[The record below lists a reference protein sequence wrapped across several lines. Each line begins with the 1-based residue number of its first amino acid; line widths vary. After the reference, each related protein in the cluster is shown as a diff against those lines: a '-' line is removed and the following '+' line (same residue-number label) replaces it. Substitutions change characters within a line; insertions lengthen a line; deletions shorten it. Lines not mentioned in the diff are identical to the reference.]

1 MLPRTQAVVLILAT
15 SAALSAQQTTAP
27 PPPAPNATL
36 DTFSRSLEA
45 LTTRVKQS
53 VVQIFATAYAAAV
66 EDNDSTGNTSSLIT
80 KQRSTGTGVI
90 LTNDGY
96 IITNAHVVRG
106 ARKIQV
112 KLAPSMV
119 TDEPQTGLTDAT
131 LVGIDTEADL
141 AVVKIDHKNL
151 PFLHL
156 GDSTAVH
163 QGQLVLAF
171 GNPLGL
177 ESSVSMGIVSSTA
190 RQIKPDD
197 VMIYLQTD
205 APINPGNS
213 GGPLVDTDGRV
224 IGINTFILSQSGGSE
239 GLGFAI
245 PSTIVTEIY
254 DQIRKEGHVHRGQ
267 IGLTVQTIT
276 PLMARGLK
284 LTTNTGVIVADVRDG
299 STSDKAGI
307 KPGDVIQ
314 SIDGQRLANARMF
327 ELIVS
332 RRQLSST
339 VKLAILRGK
348 DKSEAEVPVH
358 EKPDSPERFADMVDP
373 ARNLIPELGI
383 LGIPLDAKLSALFPG
398 LRHDYGVV
406 VAGRGGNAPYEG
418 QGLQL
423 GDVIYELNGTPVVS
437 LDMLKSLVKDL
448 KSGDALVF
456 QVERSSKLLYVPI
469 ELE

>member
-1 MLPRTQAVVLILAT
+1 MRSHIQALTLVLAT
-15 SAALSAQQTTAP
+15 STLLGAQTP
-27 PPPAPNATL
+27 RPAGTL

-45 LTTRVKQS
+45 LTNQVKQS
-53 VVQIFATAYAAAV
+53 VVQIFSTAYTTSG
-66 EDNDSTGNTSSLIT
+66 DDSDSANTSALIT
-80 KQRSTGTGVI
+80 RQRSTGTGI
-90 LTNDGY
+90 IMTDDGY

-112 KLAPSMV
+112 KLAPSMA
-119 TDEPQTGLTDAT
+119 TDQPPAGRLDAT
-131 LVGIDTEADL
+131 LVGLDTEADL
-141 AVVKIDHKNL
+141 AVIKIDHKNL
-151 PFLHL
+151 PALRL
-156 GDSTAVH
+156 GDSTAVR

-177 ESSVSMGIVSSTA
+177 ESSVTMGIISSTA

-197 VMIYLQTD
+197 IMIYLQTD

-224 IGINTFILSQSGGSE
+224 VGINTFILSQSGGSE
-239 GLGFAI
+239 GLGFAV
-245 PSTIVTEIY
+245 PSSIVSEIY
-254 DQIRKEGHVHRGQ
+254 EQIRKEGHVHRGQ
-267 IGLTVQTIT
+267 IGVTVETIT
-276 PLMARGLK
+276 PFLVRGLG
-284 LTTNTGVIVADVRDG
+284 LGTNVGVIVADVRSG
-299 STSDKAGI
+299 STGDKAGI

-314 SIDGQRLANARMF
+314 TIDGQRLSDARMF

-339 VKLAILRGK
+339 VKLGVLRGK
-348 DKSEAEVPVH
+348 EHGEVEVPVH
-358 EKPDSPERFADMVDP
+358 EKADSPERFADMVDP
-373 ARNLIPELGI
+373 AHNLIPQLGI
-383 LGIPLDAKLSALFPG
+383 LVIQLDEKLTALFPG

-406 VAGRGGNAPYEG
+406 VAGRSGDAPYEG

-437 LDMLKSLVKDL
+437 LEMLKALLKDL

-456 QVERSSKLLYVPI
+456 QVERNSKLHYVAI
-469 ELE
+469 ELD